1 MEVKTIEMKK
11 IALALLIA
19 GILALQGCSGGGKPP
34 ENHDVKTGTGTRTGS
49 AEEPAGS
56 MKITIPDQK
65 SHETKGKAK
74 LSLQGEKQTEKGKT
88 LPSGGLLSG
97 RTSPEE
103 KTADKTAAKEDG
115 ETSQAKDQKK
125 KQTPAGEEQ
134 TESSAGD
141 SGEKTKAGKKKKK
154 KKKPAGDVEIRLG
167 FAGDLNLS
175 EGWETTE
182 FMDEQADGISG
193 CFSAD
198 ILKTMRGFD
207 LFMLNN
213 EFTYSL
219 RGEPQAK
226 SYTFRADPDRVK
238 NLDTLGVD
246 LVLVAN
252 NHIKD
257 YGEESLLDTLDTL
270 DRAKIERVGAGRN
283 IKEAAA
289 PVLYKVNGH
298 KIAYVA
304 ASCAEEHEDTI
315 WTSPATEDSPGIMGC
330 YDPEPFYQ
338 AVRNAAQ
345 KADYVIASV
354 HWGYEY
360 LEYYT
365 EEQEAM
371 ARGLVAAGADAV
383 IGTHP
388 HILQGI
394 KLIDGVPVFYS
405 LGNFWFNGEDL
416 MTGMA
421 ELTLQIPADPE
432 AKPQLI
438 KTRFIPCTQRG
449 LYTSEASDP
458 GEREQILQ
466 HMRDISFGTEIEADG
481 TILTQE

>member
-1 MEVKTIEMKK
+1 MEVITTEMKK

-19 GILALQGCSGGGKPP
+19 GILALQGCSGGGRPP
-34 ENHDVKTGTGTRTGS
+34 ENKDINTETGTRTGS
-49 AEEPAGS
+49 AQESAGS
-56 MKITIPDQK
+56 MKITIPE
-65 SHETKGKAK
+65 HEPDETTGKAK
-74 LSLQGEKQTEKGKT
+74 LSLQAGKQTEREKT
-88 LPSGGLLSG
+88 LTSGGLFSDRTTSG
-97 RTSPEE
+97 E
-103 KTADKTAAKEDG
+103 KTGGKPAANENSETA
-115 ETSQAKDQKK
+115 QAKDQQKN
-125 KQTPAGEEQ
+125 QTPAGEEQ

-141 SGEKTKAGKKKKK
+141 SGKKTKK

-182 FMDEQADGISG
+182 FMDEQKNGISD

-198 ILKTMRGFD
+198 ILKMMRGFD

-219 RGEPQAK
+219 RGDPQAK

-270 DRAKIERVGAGRN
+270 DQAKIERVGAGRN

-315 WTSPATEDSPGIMGC
+315 WTSPATEDSPGIMAC

-345 KADYVIASV
+345 NPQISHGDQRQPM
-354 HWGYEY
+354 
-360 LEYYT
+360 LF
-365 EEQEAM
+365 
-371 ARGLVAAGADAV
+371 DAPPLGDPPQRYSKPD
-383 IGTHP
+383 IQHQTGDPDPPTCDDIP
-388 HILQGI
+388 NRL
-394 KLIDGVPVFYS
+394 DGVYHGCGIHTQEIHKYRSS
-405 LGNFWFNGEDL
+405 LPIICPSI
-416 MTGMA
+416 T
-421 ELTLQIPADPE
+421 
-432 AKPQLI
+432 
-438 KTRFIPCTQRG
+438 
-449 LYTSEASDP
+449 
-458 GEREQILQ
+458 
-466 HMRDISFGTEIEADG
+466 SFGTFCQFFPHKLYTTMTRNHRFAPENIAIVHKSAQTMRLRIDYSK
-481 TILTQE
+481 ICAIVIMNIYVLTQRSFTKI

>member
-1 MEVKTIEMKK
+1 MEVITTEMKK

-19 GILALQGCSGGGKPP
+19 GILALQGCSGGGRPP
-34 ENHDVKTGTGTRTGS
+34 ENKDINTETGTRTGS
-49 AEEPAGS
+49 AQESAGS
-56 MKITIPDQK
+56 MKITIPE
-65 SHETKGKAK
+65 HEPDETTGKAE
-74 LSLQGEKQTEKGKT
+74 LSLQAGKQTEREKT
-88 LPSGGLLSG
+88 LTSGGLFSDRTTSG
-97 RTSPEE
+97 E
-103 KTADKTAAKEDG
+103 KTGGKPAANENSETA
-115 ETSQAKDQKK
+115 QAKDQQKN
-125 KQTPAGEEQ
+125 QTPAGEEQ

-141 SGEKTKAGKKKKK
+141 SGKKTKAGKKKKK

-182 FMDEQADGISG
+182 FMDEQKNGISD

-198 ILKTMRGFD
+198 ILKMMRGFD

-219 RGEPQAK
+219 RGDPQAK

-270 DRAKIERVGAGRN
+270 DQAKIERVGAGRN

-315 WTSPATEDSPGIMGC
+315 WTSPATEDSPGIMAC

-421 ELTLQIPADPE
+421 ELTLRIPADPKE
-432 AKPQLI
+432 KPELI

-449 LYTSEASDP
+449 LYTSEASDT
-458 GEREQILQ
+458 GESQQILQ

-481 TILTQE
+481 TIPTQE